1 MRCVYTAIL
10 QLREAGP
17 VLARD
22 MLEKLLRPLRGVR
35 EVGFEPADSLVTVR
49 FDRDL
54 TGLAEIVRT
63 IEDGGSIVSSVAQ
76 RPVPLTSAGQE
87 YQPMRAAHGAGT
99 GAAD

>member
-22 MLEKLLRPLRGVR
+22 MFEKILGPLRGVR

-76 RPVPLTSAGQE
+76 RPVPLTSAGRE
-87 YQPMRAAHGAGT
+87 YQPTRAAHGAGT

>member
-1 MRCVYTAIL
+1 MRCVHTAIL

-22 MLEKLLRPLRGVR
+22 MFEKILRPLRGVG

-76 RPVPLTSAGQE
+76 RPVPLISARQE
-87 YQPMRAAHGAGT
+87 RQPMQAAHGAGA

>member
-76 RPVPLTSAGQE
+76 RPVPLTSAGRE